1 MKMWANINVAN
12 NAAEASETVLVNVA
26 NYFSLV
32 LVLNQV
38 ASLRVDLYAAPPLAP
53 AAP

>member
-1 MKMWANINVAN
+1 MKMWANMYTSAVG
-12 NAAEASETVLVNVA
+12 ASETVIVNVA

-38 ASLRVDLYAAPPLAP
+38 ASLRVDLYNGTD
-53 AAP
+53 